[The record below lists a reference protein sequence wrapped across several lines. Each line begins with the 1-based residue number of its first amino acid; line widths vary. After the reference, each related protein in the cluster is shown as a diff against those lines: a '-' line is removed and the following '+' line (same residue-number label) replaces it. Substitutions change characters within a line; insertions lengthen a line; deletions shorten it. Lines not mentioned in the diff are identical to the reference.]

1 MSLVLIYRGPLPA
14 VNDNNK
20 RKEEKQQIRRVL
32 HGQLSRVPK
41 KPYARLVSNPDM
53 FRPRTVGKF
62 NFQALICHDSFYP
75 RRGCGL
81 EIRILSNDPYR
92 AVYQS
97 GDLDNR
103 LKTLFDALCLP
114 NRDQLP
120 RGDRPFE
127 GEDPIWVLLP
137 DDKLIT
143 DLQITQDTLHVPMSE
158 KNHVDLTITVKIKDE
173 YQP

>member
-1 MSLVLIYRGPLPA
+1 MSLVLIYRGALPA
-14 VNDNNK
+14 VNDSNK
-20 RKEEKQQIRRVL
+20 RKEEKQRIRRVL
-32 HGQLSRVPK
+32 HGQLSRVIK
-41 KPYARLVSNPDM
+41 KPYARLVSNPDI
-53 FRPRTVGKF
+53 FRPRTVGHF

-81 EIRILSNDPYR
+81 EIKILSNDPYR

-120 RGDRPFE
+120 RDDRPLE
-127 GEDPIWVLLP
+127 GEDPLWVLLS
-137 DDKLIT
+137 DDRLIT
-143 DLQITQDTLHVPMSE
+143 DLQITQDTLHVPMNE
-158 KNHVDLTITVKIKDE
+158 KNHVDLTITVRIKDE